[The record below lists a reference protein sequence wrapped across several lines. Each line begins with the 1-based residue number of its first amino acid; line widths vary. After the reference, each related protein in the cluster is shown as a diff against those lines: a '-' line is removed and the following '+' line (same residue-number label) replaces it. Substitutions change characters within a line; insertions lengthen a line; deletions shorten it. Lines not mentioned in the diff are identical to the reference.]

1 MAQVANQRWDYAT
14 MRTEKANID
23 KEIGTFDGIT
33 DRMEKVVQV
42 LDRAMQGESLKQYK
56 AAHNQVKGQYVQL
69 KAMLESLSR
78 TLSDSMNRM
87 QAADENNA
95 AMIKQQ
101 FGQFMG

>member
-42 LDRAMQGESLKQYK
+42 LDRAMQGESLNQYK

-69 KAMLESLSR
+69 KEMLESLSR
-78 TLSDSMNRM
+78 TIADSMNRM
-87 QAADENNA
+87 QAADESNA
-95 AMIKQQ
+95 AMIQKQ
-101 FGQFMG
+101 FSQFMG